1 MKVDSTSTSSLS
13 SPKGG
18 VQGARQG
25 GGKIQAFPGK
35 PDLRVQA
42 GARYK
47 MRMNPIFFL
56 LIELLEIYKWIVIAA
71 VIVSWLIVFNV
82 INTYNNFVR
91 SLLHMLSALTE
102 PVFRRVRKILP
113 PMGGLDLSPIIVF
126 VIIITLQYTIGW
138 ISARYGI

>member
-1 MKVDSTSTSSLS
+1 
-13 SPKGG
+13 
-18 VQGARQG
+18 
-25 GGKIQAFPGK
+25 
-35 PDLRVQA
+35 
-42 GARYK
+42 

-91 SLLHMLSALTE
+91 TLLRALEALTE
-102 PVFRRVRKILP
+102 PVFRRVRKVIP

>member
-1 MKVDSTSTSSLS
+1 
-13 SPKGG
+13 
-18 VQGARQG
+18 
-25 GGKIQAFPGK
+25 
-35 PDLRVQA
+35 
-42 GARYK
+42 
-47 MRMNPIFFL
+47 MNPIFFL
-56 LIELLEIYKWIVIAA
+56 LIEVLEIYKWIVIAA

-126 VIIITLQYTIGW
+126 VIIITLQYTISW
-138 ISARYGI
+138 VSMRYGL